1 MAIPVQTAADKAGMA
16 RMQEATAEGC
26 YLAQFGS
33 IKIGMGTGTPNGQ
46 VTAPE
51 GSLFIELGSHELWMN
66 TDAGTTWEI
75 VGTQS

>member
-16 RMQEATAEGC
+16 IMAEATVDGV
-26 YLAQFGS
+26 YMLQFGA
-33 IKIGMGTGTPNGQ
+33 IKIGMGTGSPNGE

-51 GSLFIELGSHELWMN
+51 GSLFVEKGDHELWMN
-66 TDAGTTWEI
+66 TDGAKTWEI